1 MKRESI
7 VKILHIT
14 IRTMTIAM
22 MTIVAMRTSVDMD
35 IVTVDA
41 IMTTII
47 FKMTTRPADG
57 VYLNGQCRNI
67 DTFKPHDLNQ
77 NLKAVSQ
84 TIFKSQNSY
93 SFCICYVILMRV

>member
-1 MKRESI
+1 
-7 VKILHIT
+7 
-14 IRTMTIAM
+14 M

-67 DTFKPHDLNQ
+67 DTFKPHELNQ